1 MASPNV
7 STNTVL
13 KATKSA
19 PAATGGATSKNEDK
33 RAKGKEALDRKRK
46 RGSSKRARK
55 KGNRRRSNTP
65 SSRSEVRIR
74 RGSES
79 GTSSSPSYFA
89 VEIEK
94 PGGYEELKVVKKTGK
109 GASGPNI
116 SMMGIN
122 EKDMVV
128 VSTDYAG
135 VNYADVCIRWGLYTS
150 AKKFVGW
157 PITPGFEFVG
167 TVTEVG
173 DNVRNNPD
181 DSIKIGD
188 KVFGVTMFG
197 GYSNMVQV
205 PRHQV
210 YLVPEELALE
220 EAAALPAVGLTAWYA
235 MFKQYQPRAKD
246 TVLIHSVAG
255 GVGGML
261 AQLARI
267 CNLKVVGVVGSSHKV
282 EYAYRELHCDLVIDK
297 SKSDL
302 WAEAEKY
309 SPAGFNAIFDAN
321 GYSTLQEGYNHLA
334 PGGRLIV
341 YGFHS
346 MLPKVGGRLNVCA
359 WLKII
364 YGYFKTPTFN
374 PLDMT
379 HLNRAILCFNLSF
392 MFDRTDVLQEAMG
405 QLIQYVKTGQLK
417 VPKVTVFPMNRVSAA
432 HKHIESGLSIG
443 KLVLN
448 TKQVV

>member
-13 KATKSA
+13 KVTESA
-19 PAATGGATSKNEDK
+19 PAATDGATSKNEDK

-220 EAAALPAVGLTAWYA
+220 EAAALCSW
-235 MFKQYQPRAKD
+235 FD
-246 TVLIHSVAG
+246 
-255 GVGGML
+255 
-261 AQLARI
+261 
-267 CNLKVVGVVGSSHKV
+267 C
-282 EYAYRELHCDLVIDK
+282 LV
-297 SKSDL
+297 
-302 WAEAEKY
+302 
-309 SPAGFNAIFDAN
+309 
-321 GYSTLQEGYNHLA
+321 
-334 PGGRLIV
+334 R
-341 YGFHS
+341 
-346 MLPKVGGRLNVCA
+346 NV
-359 WLKII
+359 
-364 YGYFKTPTFN
+364 
-374 PLDMT
+374 
-379 HLNRAILCFNLSF
+379 
-392 MFDRTDVLQEAMG
+392 
-405 QLIQYVKTGQLK
+405 
-417 VPKVTVFPMNRVSAA
+417 
-432 HKHIESGLSIG
+432 
-443 KLVLN
+443 
-448 TKQVV
+448 